1 MQGNMNI
8 AKYRENFFV
17 ITGGPGSGKSTLIDS
32 LEQRGYART
41 VEAGRAIIQDQIA
54 IAGRALPWD
63 DRVLFSE
70 LMLSWETRSYRMAE
84 NAAGPVFFDRGVT
97 DVLGYLKLIGE
108 PVPEHLQNAARNFR
122 YNRNVFI
129 APPWKEI
136 FHEDVERKQ
145 SFDEAVRTYEAL
157 VAAYS
162 DGDYD
167 LIELPRVSVDERARF
182 VLDLVRKTI
191 HPTGS
196 SK

>member
-1 MQGNMNI
+1 MQGNMNTP
-8 AKYRENFFV
+8 KYRENFFV
-17 ITGGPGSGKSTLIDS
+17 ITGGPGSGKSTLLDS

-41 VEAGRAIIQDQIA
+41 VEAGRAIIQDQMA

-70 LMLSWETRSYRMAE
+70 LMLSWEIRSYRVAE
-84 NAAGPVFFDRGVT
+84 NATGPVFFDRGVT
-97 DVLGYLKLIGE
+97 DVLGYLRLIGE
-108 PVPEHLQNAARNFR
+108 PVPEHVQDAARRFR

-129 APPWKEI
+129 APPWREI

-145 SFDEAVRTYEAL
+145 SFDEAVRTHEAL

-162 DGDYD
+162 DGGYE
-167 LIELPRVSVDERARF
+167 LIELPRVSVTERASF

-191 HPTGS
+191 HPS
-196 SK
+196 